1 MIDFWLVANPRF
13 LANLALSLVV
23 PAKQD
28 RQYSSTSLT
37 RPTET
42 DPKLLDTRNRMLR
55 ALKVNQKPTLFNPEH
70 YDKKN
75 LEHVVREV
83 NAAHVHFSGNCALLS
98 TTLMY
103 NLLNEH
109 QCYLA
114 AKNTYPI
121 FEGIS
126 EYHAA
131 EILLGQGLKPV
142 GDARFVHELTED
154 EIIEHY
160 EKTGEHVFLISLASF
175 NRLTGATGH
184 VLNALVYLDEQAKPR
199 VQFMDAWRTSK
210 PLFSIDYLKKH
221 YNSHALCS
229 IQYCPNK
236 KLIQN
241 HSSLRENHDDS
252 NQFKASLNEVKNN
265 NESTPPLDE
274 IDSNPKKG

>member
-1 MIDFWLVANPRF
+1 MTDFWLTANPAF
-13 LANLALSLVV
+13 LTKLAISLVV
-23 PAKQD
+23 SDKKD

-37 RPTET
+37 LPTEIA
-42 DPKLLDTRNRMLR
+42 PKLLDTRNRMLR

-70 YDKKN
+70 YDKNN

-98 TTLMY
+98 IILMY

-121 FEGIS
+121 LEGLS
-126 EYHAA
+126 EHSAA
-131 EILLGQGLKPV
+131 KILLGQDLKLV
-142 GDARFVHELTED
+142 GDVCFVHELTED
-154 EIIEHY
+154 EIINHY
-160 EKTGEHVFLISLASF
+160 EKTGEQVFLISITSF
-175 NRLTGATGH
+175 NRLTGPTGH
-184 VLNALVYLDEQAKPR
+184 VLNARVYLDEQAKPK

-221 YNSHALCS
+221 YPSHAFCS
-229 IQYCPNK
+229 ILYCPDK

-241 HSSLRENHDDS
+241 YSSLRESPDDS
-252 NQFKASLNEVKNN
+252 NQAKASLNEIKSADGN
-265 NESTPPLDE
+265 TPSIDE
-274 IDSNPKKG
+274 IDATPKKI